1 VGALIGSTGSE
12 KLSEQPLTS
21 GIGRDGISIPNTRY
35 YRYYRYQVLKK
46 SIDCFSYSLLLLWLF
61 EL

>member
-1 VGALIGSTGSE
+1 MDALIGSTGSE

-35 YRYYRYQVLKK
+35 YRYQVLKK

>member
-1 VGALIGSTGSE
+1 MSALIGSTGSE

-35 YRYYRYQVLKK
+35 YRYQVLKK
-46 SIDCFSYSLLLLWLF
+46 SIDCYSLLLLWLF